1 MHRSRLAGF
10 IIDCRTDDLEAAAEF
25 WSRAVGMPLKRPHG
39 VEEGHYR
46 ELDSGELGLHLEVQ
60 QVGHPSR
67 VHLDIESDD
76 IEAEVRR
83 LEALGAKRVQK
94 SPRWWVME
102 AYGPTLLRGASARSG
117 VRAQRQRVALGACSQ
132 ACYARSTPFE
142 DAACMGEF
150 TTIMA
155 RDGHEFRAW
164 LAAPPGTA
172 RGAIVVMQEIF
183 GVNRHIRTL
192 TDSFAAE
199 GYVAI
204 APSMFDRVRKG
215 IELGYSP
222 PESQEGIGYTMQLK
236 PDQTLKDMSAAVNV
250 VKHAGRV
257 GVVGYCWGG
266 TMAYIAACELPV
278 ACAVAYYG
286 GSITKVL
293 PKAPKKPVMY
303 HFG

>member
-1 MHRSRLAGF
+1 
-10 IIDCRTDDLEAAAEF
+10 
-25 WSRAVGMPLKRPHG
+25 
-39 VEEGHYR
+39 
-46 ELDSGELGLHLEVQ
+46 
-60 QVGHPSR
+60 
-67 VHLDIESDD
+67 
-76 IEAEVRR
+76 
-83 LEALGAKRVQK
+83 
-94 SPRWWVME
+94 
-102 AYGPTLLRGASARSG
+102 
-117 VRAQRQRVALGACSQ
+117 
-132 ACYARSTPFE
+132 
-142 DAACMGEF
+142 MGEF

-172 RGAIVVMQEIF
+172 RGAVVVVQEIF

-222 PESQEGIGYTMQLK
+222 PESQEGVGYAMQLK

-303 HFG
+303 HFGERDQHIPLADVERIKAAHPDGIFHLYPAGHGFNCDERPSYEPKSAALARKRTLELFARQLAREPNERPAIEEDES